1 MKTVAIISEYNPFH
15 TGHEYQLGR
24 IREEFGQDTRIIA
37 IMSGNFTQRGE
48 TAITDK
54 TTRAECA
61 VKGGV
66 DLVLELPFPHS
77 SSSAEFFA
85 RGGVSI
91 ANSLGVVDVLS
102 FGSESG
108 DIEEI
113 VTIAKAMISSKYTE
127 KIAELSADPDF
138 NSFGYPRLCEM
149 AYCELFL
156 EELNY
161 DFSSSNNILALEY
174 VKALILENSSI
185 TPHTIKRCGAD
196 YNEKK
201 IVDSIHQ
208 SASAIRSASI
218 RSPISALDY
227 IPLSS
232 KSVISSAINSGAYPC
247 DMEKLSTAIISHF
260 RLNPP
265 SAEQAI
271 HDAGGGLYNRIYNNS
286 FKTNSI
292 NELIKL
298 TDTKKYTSARVRR
311 AILNS
316 FLGVTSSMVKNPPL
330 YTQVLAMNG
339 VGKSILKEIKKKSAI
354 SVITKPTSY
363 DGLSTGAKIQK
374 NFSDRADFIFQLTK
388 PAFFMGATALKTTPF
403 VAD

>member
-15 TGHEYQLGR
+15 TGHKYQLDR

-85 RGGVSI
+85 RAGVSI

-113 VTIAKAMISSKYTE
+113 NTIAKAMISSKYTE

-138 NSFGYPRLCEM
+138 NSFGYPRLCEI
-149 AYCELFL
+149 AYCELFSKK
-156 EELNY
+156 LNY

-196 YNEKK
+196 YNEDK

-208 SASAIRSASI
+208 SASAIRSSSTI
-218 RSPISALDY
+218 SPISALDY
-227 IPLSS
+227 MPLSS
-232 KSVISSAINSGAYPC
+232 KNTILSAINSGAYPC

-316 FLGVTSSMVKNPPL
+316 FLGVTSSKVKNPPL

-339 VGKSILKEIKKKSAI
+339 VGKSILKEIKKKGAI

-363 DGLSTGAKIQK
+363 EGLPAEAKIQK
-374 NFSDRADFIFQLTK
+374 EFSDRADFVFQLTK
-388 PAFFMGATALKTTPF
+388 PAFFMGATALRTTPF